1 MEGGTYIHHNL
12 NKLSLLLL
20 DNDGDRA
27 PPVEFLP
34 LHDDVTGVNYSR
46 DETLKKII
54 FYRENMTIN
63 ILEGVNVI
71 KTEPRMVRQ
80 MLMRRSQPHPRANI
94 TPSGGKINARMKRQQ
109 SAQVIFD

>member
-46 DETLKKII
+46 DETEDGEANVDEKVTTTPTGEHNAQWGKDQ
-54 FYRENMTIN
+54 REDEEAAVGASH
-63 ILEGVNVI
+63 L
-71 KTEPRMVRQ
+71 
-80 MLMRRSQPHPRANI
+80 
-94 TPSGGKINARMKRQQ
+94 
-109 SAQVIFD
+109 